1 MEQVQSQKEQ
11 KGKDSGLDPPQ
22 HLSVSGA
29 CAVRS
34 LPSGLQRLV
43 KGVDFAFPS
52 SFAAQGPSAAGGRV
66 RVRHQYLPCLCSAAD
81 SG

>member
-43 KGVDFAFPS
+43 KGGTLLFP
-52 SFAAQGPSAAGGRV
+52 AALLPRDPLLQVGG
-66 RVRHQYLPCLCSAAD
+66 